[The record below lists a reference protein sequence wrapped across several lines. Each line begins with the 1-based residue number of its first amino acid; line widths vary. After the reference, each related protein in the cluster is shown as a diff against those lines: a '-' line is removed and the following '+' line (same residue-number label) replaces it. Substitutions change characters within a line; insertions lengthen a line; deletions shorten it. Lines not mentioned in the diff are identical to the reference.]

1 MHADVDAMLAAGG
14 LDGVVIAAAE
24 QASGTFRLKVS

>member
-1 MHADVDAMLAAGG
+1 MHSDIHAMLAAGG
-14 LDGVVIAAAE
+14 LDGVVIAAAK